1 MLGPHGSKAPSL
13 CGCGGAEGRCQW
25 AWRGWGVVGL
35 GDPRGFSDLNDSVM
49 DTLRITGGSGGAL
62 FSWCIS

>member
-1 MLGPHGSKAPSL
+1 MGM
-13 CGCGGAEGRCQW
+13 EGM
-25 AWRGWGVVGL
+25 GWGVVGL